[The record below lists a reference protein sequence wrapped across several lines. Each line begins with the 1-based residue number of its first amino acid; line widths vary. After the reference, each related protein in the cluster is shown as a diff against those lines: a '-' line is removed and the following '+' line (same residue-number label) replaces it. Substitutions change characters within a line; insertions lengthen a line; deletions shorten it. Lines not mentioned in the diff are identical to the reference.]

1 MSKTSNYLNDEML
14 RFNFHWNNRGKGRS
28 RMERAQMKI
37 LIVDDH
43 ILFAEGMRFL
53 LNSYKEDID
62 TLYAENFE
70 SALKVISKE
79 GQPDLILLDINLAGT
94 NGLTLIKEFQNL
106 NIWAPIL
113 IVSATDSPSAAM
125 IAVQK
130 GASGFVSKA
139 SESAILL
146 SAIKTVLEGECYPS
160 QESGSVVNTTED
172 ESVATITARQHEIL
186 YLLSQGMLNKQ
197 IAYELSISA
206 NTVKAHL
213 HQIFRELNVHNRTAA
228 VQSAHKCGW
237 L

>member
-1 MSKTSNYLNDEML
+1 
-14 RFNFHWNNRGKGRS
+14 
-28 RMERAQMKI
+28 MKI
-37 LIVDDH
+37 LIIDDH

-53 LNSYKEDID
+53 LSSYKEDID
-62 TLYAENFE
+62 TLYADTFE
-70 SALKVISKE
+70 VALDIISKE
-79 GQPDLILLDINLAGT
+79 GQPDLILLDINLAGV
-94 NGLTLIKEFQNL
+94 NGFTLISKFQNL

-113 IVSATDSPSAAM
+113 VVSATDSPSAAM
-125 IAVQK
+125 VAIQK

-139 SESAILL
+139 SEGSILL
-146 SAIKTVLEGECYPS
+146 SAIKTVIKGENYPP
-160 QESGSVVNTTED
+160 QNSVVSTAED
-172 ESVATITARQHEIL
+172 NDIATITARQHEIL
-186 YLLSQGMLNKQ
+186 YLLSQGLLNKQ